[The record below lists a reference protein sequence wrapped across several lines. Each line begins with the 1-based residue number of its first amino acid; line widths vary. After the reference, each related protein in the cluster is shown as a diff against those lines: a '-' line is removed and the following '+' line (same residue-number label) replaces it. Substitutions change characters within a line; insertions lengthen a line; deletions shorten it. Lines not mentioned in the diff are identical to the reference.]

1 MQVKYNLSMSRYIV
15 MKFKLCN
22 LYESHLV
29 QGAVTGSMQRW
40 YENGYYLNAEVKKR
54 QPMCFKKMKAKN

>member
-1 MQVKYNLSMSRYIV
+1 MSRYIV

-29 QGAVTGSMQRW
+29 QGAVDCTGRMQRW